1 MIIDEA
7 DTLQKR
13 IGDCCTNKPEAT
25 LLQIFGD
32 LVTEPRG
39 NRNVL
44 KIGKIIDNR
53 PAINEPPEII

>member
-7 DTLQKR
+7 NTLQKR
-13 IGDCCTNKPEAT
+13 IGDRCTNKPEAA

-32 LVTEPRG
+32 LVTERRG
-39 NRNVL
+39 SRHVL
-44 KIGKIIDNR
+44 KISKIIDDR

>member
-13 IGDCCTNKPEAT
+13 IGGYCTNKPEAT

-32 LVTEPRG
+32 LVTERRG
-39 NRNVL
+39 SRHVL
-44 KIGKIIDNR
+44 KIGKIIDDR